1 MNQRRVGGIASG
13 KSMTPTSCA
22 TVRPVAIA
30 AASAGAARSI
40 PSDRAQSLPVP
51 SGETASTVFAR
62 SSGAALMM
70 PLTTSCTEPSP
81 PATSTRRRP
90 ACSAR
95 RAMCSPSWASAVSF
109 TSSGTPASRSACST
123 AGQERPRDRPA
134 SGLTIA
140 SQGKCV
146 SGNESAHG
154 RCAVLV
160 DELLLRPDGT
170 LGDFGRP
177 VEHLAELG
185 ARLPAGRTVC
195 HPQAHRH
202 VFLLAPL
209 VRVRAAVGINGLL
222 QTLELR
228 GARRFARA
236 RLAVELLERN
246 DALTVLERVEHLG
259 ALCGKRGRDSRGF
272 RLRRARPGRR
282 TRVLLCGRQV
292 ELLGAH
298 ARRRLLGRDVDDAG
312 FVDPAVDRRGVPGL
326 CKESKGKKQREPHWR
341 SLTSIA

>member
-1 MNQRRVGGIASG
+1 MNQRRVGGTASG
-13 KSMTPTSCA
+13 KSMTPTSWA

-30 AASAGAARSI
+30 AASAGTARSI

-62 SSGAALMM
+62 SFGAALMM

-95 RAMCSPSWASAVSF
+95 RAMCSPSWAAVVRF

-123 AGQERPRDRPA
+123 AAQERPRDRPA

-140 SQGKCV
+140 SQGECV

-160 DELLLRPDGT
+160 DELLLRPHGT
-170 LGDFGRP
+170 FGDLGRP
-177 VEHLAELG
+177 IEHLAELG
-185 ARLPAGRTVC
+185 ARLHAGRTVR
-195 HPQAHRH
+195 HAQPHRH

-259 ALCGKRGRDSRGF
+259 ALCGKRGRDGRSLC
-272 RLRRARPGRR
+272 LRRPRTGGRARGLLRR
-282 TRVLLCGRQV
+282 RQV
-292 ELLGAH
+292 ERLGAH
-298 ARRRLLGRDVDDAG
+298 ARGRLLGRDVDDAG
-312 FVDPAVDRRGVPGL
+312 LVDPAVYRRCVSGL
-326 CKESKGKKQREPHWR
+326 CKESNGKKQREPHWR